1 MWHGEAMTS
10 PLHTLKKAVRTVAG
24 APSLYAA
31 VRSAGAGHAAAAD
44 VLAASAASLRLAAAR
59 ADGTRGRQNAM
70 RHFIWQA
77 YIAGRHGV
85 GVAEAVAA
93 AQERGRTTPVDS
105 RIDAHNNAV
114 GVSYGIEHAD
124 ELSDGA
130 MLQVLSRLADVAA
143 QKWEDGELIWIR
155 GR

>member
-10 PLHTLKKAVRTVAG
+10 ALHTLKKAVRTVAG
-24 APSLYAA
+24 APTLYAA
-31 VRSAGAGHAAAAD
+31 ARGAGAGHAAAVE

-77 YIAGRHGV
+77 YLAGRHGV
-85 GVAEAVAA
+85 EVAQAVAA
-93 AQERGRTTPVDS
+93 VQEQGRATPVDS
-105 RIDAHNNAV
+105 RLDAHNNAV

-124 ELSDGA
+124 EIADGPMA
-130 MLQVLSRLADVAA
+130 QVLSGLADVAA